1 MMELFRNA
9 GMGWADYKSGGKMAA
24 FLLIALLYLWFT
36 GKAKEV
42 RVLAVYASVSA
53 VCCILPLT
61 AVPLMLYQTKFYDY
75 EWIWSLVPLTSVTAY
90 GLTVFLAEQWERKDD
105 GGRPRAVAVTLLL
118 LLALLLGG
126 SLGGDAEGRARENAE
141 RKEAYAVAGMLSEN
155 YPGEE
160 ICLLAPKSIL
170 EYVREADGGI
180 RLAYG
185 RNLWDESLNAYAYDT
200 YDGKVSDLYQWMD
213 WVEQS
218 AGVWMPEE
226 DKAEMFDT
234 LERRMEDA
242 AAMGVNCILF
252 PSGVPGELTQHM
264 EAALGISARRF
275 GDYIVF
281 TLF

>member
-42 RVLAVYASVSA
+42 RVLAVFASVSA

-126 SLGGDAEGRARENAE
+126 SLG
-141 RKEAYAVAGMLSEN
+141 
-155 YPGEE
+155 
-160 ICLLAPKSIL
+160 
-170 EYVREADGGI
+170 
-180 RLAYG
+180 
-185 RNLWDESLNAYAYDT
+185 
-200 YDGKVSDLYQWMD
+200 
-213 WVEQS
+213 
-218 AGVWMPEE
+218 
-226 DKAEMFDT
+226 
-234 LERRMEDA
+234 
-242 AAMGVNCILF
+242 
-252 PSGVPGELTQHM
+252 
-264 EAALGISARRF
+264 
-275 GDYIVF
+275 
-281 TLF
+281 